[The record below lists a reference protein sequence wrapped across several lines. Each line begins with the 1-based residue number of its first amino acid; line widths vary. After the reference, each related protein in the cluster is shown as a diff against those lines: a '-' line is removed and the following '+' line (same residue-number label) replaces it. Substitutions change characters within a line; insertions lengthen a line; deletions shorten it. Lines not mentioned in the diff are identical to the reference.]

1 MRRTIEK
8 LVFKKVF
15 LCAFCDWTPVLGG
28 ARSLSEPRK
37 NLKVP
42 SLNSHPG
49 GRTHGTVTENF
60 KWPKLKALI

>member
-28 ARSLSEPRK
+28 AQTK
-37 NLKVP
+37 IGKF
-42 SLNSHPG
+42 
-49 GRTHGTVTENF
+49 TVQSVF
-60 KWPKLKALI
+60 